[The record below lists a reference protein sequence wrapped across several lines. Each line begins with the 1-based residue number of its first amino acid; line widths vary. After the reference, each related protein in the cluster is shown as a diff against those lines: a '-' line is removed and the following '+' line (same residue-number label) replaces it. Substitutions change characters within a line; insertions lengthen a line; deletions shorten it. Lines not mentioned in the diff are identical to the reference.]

1 MTMTSV
7 KNKIGEAMINAGNNL
22 TSQGEKIAN
31 KNPSI
36 AKQSILNIDLAAPK
50 GTGFDYTRVRQTV
63 RFK

>member
-7 KNKIGEAMINAGNNL
+7 KNKIGEALINVGTGL
-22 TSQGEKIAN
+22 TVQGEKIAN
-31 KNPSI
+31 KPSSI